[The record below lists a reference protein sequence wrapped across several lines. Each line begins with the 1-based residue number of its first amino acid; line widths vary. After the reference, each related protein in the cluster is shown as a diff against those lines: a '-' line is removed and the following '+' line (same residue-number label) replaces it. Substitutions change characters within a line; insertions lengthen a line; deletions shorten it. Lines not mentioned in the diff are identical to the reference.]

1 MTMRRRDAL
10 KTIGGLAGA
19 ATLGK
24 FLPACGDD
32 GNDAVGITTY
42 VYLMLENRTY
52 DHMFGARKLMGMP
65 GDGLVATM
73 SNRDSSGTE
82 VKVYESP
89 TADQC
94 VADPP
99 HGWDPSHRQ
108 YNGGMMDGFIT
119 EYEADHGAG
128 VNDVMQYL
136 TRTHVPVSWALADQ
150 YTTCDRW
157 FCSVMGPTLPNR
169 AYWHC
174 ATSFGLKVNNEV
186 LTEFSSGVPV
196 PSIYNRLVDKNVDWA
211 YYSGPLAVAAALG
224 NPGPYALDL
233 GPDDGTG
240 NIRRFCAYSDMPDD
254 PNGQFFED
262 AKAGKL
268 PAVCYIDPFFGEND
282 DHPPL
287 HPIMAQ
293 ALIAAVYNALAQ
305 SPQWK
310 NCMLVITYDEHG
322 GFFDHVPP
330 PGGASDPRP
339 DERPE
344 FQQRG
349 FRVPAMVIGPYAK
362 QSYVSSVEYDH
373 TSALK
378 HLQTAFG
385 LETLNER
392 MNAANDLTDCIDMER
407 LAKGDWAKPIELPKI
422 DLAMYTAEVSKPEC
436 KGSAFRAIDPIT
448 EWANEHPGSVIDK
461 RNEYDRD
468 SYHRGLVEA
477 LGKLQR
483 G

>member
-1 MTMRRRDAL
+1 MGMNRRDAL

-24 FLPACGDD
+24 FLPGCNSD
-32 GNDAVGITTY
+32 GNPVGITTY
-42 VYLMLENRTY
+42 VYLMLENRTF
-52 DHMFGARKLMGMP
+52 DHVFGARKLMGMP
-65 GDGLVATM
+65 GDGLVMTM
-73 SNRDSSGTE
+73 SNRNMAGTE
-82 VKVYESP
+82 IKVYEAP
-89 TADQC
+89 AAELC

-99 HGWDPSHRQ
+99 HSWDPSHRQ
-108 YNGGMMDGFIT
+108 FNNGAMDGFVT
-119 EYEADHGAG
+119 EYEAAHGTG
-128 VNDVMQYL
+128 LDDVMQYL
-136 TRTHVPVSWALADQ
+136 TRTQIPVTWALADQ
-150 YTTCDRW
+150 YTICDRW
-157 FCSVMGPTLPNR
+157 FASVMGPTLPNR

-174 ATSFGLKVNNEV
+174 ASSFGLKANNDV
-186 LTEFSSGVPV
+186 LTMASQGIPE
-196 PSIYNRLVDKNVDWA
+196 PSIYNRLVAKNVDWA
-211 YYSGPLAVAAALG
+211 YYSGPLAVAAFLA
-224 NPGPYALDL
+224 NPGPYQVDL

-240 NIRRFCAYSDMPDD
+240 NIRKFCAYSDMPDD
-254 PNGQFFED
+254 PNGQFFKD

-268 PAVCYIDPFFGEND
+268 PPVCYIDPFFSEND

-305 SPQWK
+305 SPQWN

-330 PGGASDPRP
+330 PGGPSDPRP
-339 DERPE
+339 DMRPE

-362 QSYVSSVEYDH
+362 QQYVSSVEYDH

-378 HLQTAFG
+378 HLQNAFG
-385 LETLNER
+385 LEPLNDR

-407 LAKGDWAKPIELPKI
+407 LAAGNPAPPIELPKI
-422 DLAMYTAEVSKPEC
+422 NLADYMAQTSLDKC
-436 KGSAFRAIDPIT
+436 KGVGFRTLDPIT
-448 EWANEHPGSVIDK
+448 EWANENPGSVIDK

-477 LGKLQR
+477 LRNLQR